1 MILFSEIEFPLPITL
16 KHFMIVICIKTIVEG
31 EFLNEPVFTL
41 RLLFRSF
48 L

>member
-1 MILFSEIEFPLPITL
+1 MILFSSLEFSLPNTL
-16 KHFMIVICIKTIVEG
+16 KPFMIVICIKTTVEG
-31 EFLNEPVFTL
+31 DFLNEPVFTL

>member
-1 MILFSEIEFPLPITL
+1 MILFSRIEFSLPTTL
-16 KHFMIVICIKTIVEG
+16 KHFMIIFCIKTIVEG

>member
-1 MILFSEIEFPLPITL
+1 MILFSRLEFSLPKTL
-16 KHFMIVICIKTIVEG
+16 KHFIIVICIKTTVEG

>member
-1 MILFSEIEFPLPITL
+1 MILFSMLEFPLPITL
-16 KHFMIVICIKTIVEG
+16 KHFLIVICIKTTVEG
-31 EFLNEPVFTL
+31 ESLNEPVFTL